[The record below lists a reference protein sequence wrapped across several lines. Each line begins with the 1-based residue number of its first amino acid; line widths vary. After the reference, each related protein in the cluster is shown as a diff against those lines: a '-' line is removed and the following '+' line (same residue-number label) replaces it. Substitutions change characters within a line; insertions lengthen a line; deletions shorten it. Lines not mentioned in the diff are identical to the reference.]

1 VFMMEKEEEE
11 RVVVEDDNMM
21 TRMGKP
27 MAPHRGMSSLK
38 AESPPHAALVGE
50 SLQRF
55 SHAT

>member
-1 VFMMEKEEEE
+1 MFMMEEEEEEEE
-11 RVVVEDDNMM
+11 RVDMM

-50 SLQRF
+50 SLQ
-55 SHAT
+55 

>member
-1 VFMMEKEEEE
+1 MMEEEEEEEEE
-11 RVVVEDDNMM
+11 RVVVEDGNMM

-50 SLQRF
+50 SLQ
-55 SHAT
+55 